1 MDHPM
6 MGKPTPTT
14 KERATGNYI
23 RPASPLPNAQQHSV
37 ERRRQTGTQEGK
49 REQQDERGAP
59 AARRDVDVEAGGA
72 LWADAV
78 QTKNGESSGGGG
90 LRCLSGPCPLGGS
103 RKA

>member
-6 MGKPTPTT
+6 MGKPTQTT

-23 RPASPLPNAQQHSV
+23 RPASPLPNAQQHSG

-90 LRCLSGPCPLGGS
+90 LRCPSGPYPLGGS